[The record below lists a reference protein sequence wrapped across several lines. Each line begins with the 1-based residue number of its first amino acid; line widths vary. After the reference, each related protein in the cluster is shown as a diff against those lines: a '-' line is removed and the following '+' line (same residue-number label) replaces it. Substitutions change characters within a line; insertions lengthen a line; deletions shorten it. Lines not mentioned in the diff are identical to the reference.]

1 MTASLV
7 TPGMQVSTT
16 SQCEAGDGTVE
27 HDGAILATIVGNFTI
42 QDGVGT
48 VAPIKKICSPEIG
61 DTVICSVEKLNE
73 KNGEAMILSVEGKD
87 GDLLPEHLYGH
98 FHVTGL
104 VDRYMHQTADAV
116 RRRDICRAVVKEVEP
131 VVRLD
136 FRERDDCGVLHAIC
150 PSCGDT
156 LNAELNGDWNVKCPS
171 CEYRSFRALADNFNA
186 GFAELDQGSSVLNNA
201 GKRWGKEAETLFAK
215 GPSGRATFIAEDF
228 REDGRER
235 NYFRFEGQQSGGGQR
250 QRAKPGCKLFVGGL
264 PREIG
269 TEELREIFAKFG
281 DMLDCFVPTD
291 DSGANR
297 GFGFVTYHE
306 KSIAET
312 AAKELD
318 GTRIN
323 GRRIGVRDADSDD
336 KKGKN
341 KSRREPEGMKFYV
354 GNLPFKAESD
364 TLKELFAKHATV
376 VDVNIITDNGG
387 RPKGFAFI
395 TVKEKDKGDEI
406 IQQLNGTEI
415 MGRKIRVDIS
425 QKKTSGQNSGKP
437 KKSSRELR
445 AMREEAEDSKK
456 PRRRPRHKKD

>member
-156 LNAELNGDWNVKCPS
+156 LNAELDGDWNVKCPS

-215 GPSGRATFIAEDF
+215 GPAGRATFIAEDY
-228 REDGRER
+228 REDGRPRE
-235 NYFRFEGQQSGGGQR
+235 YFRFEGQGGSSDRR
-250 QRAKPGCKLFVGGL
+250 QKANPGCKLFVGGL
-264 PREIG
+264 PKEVG
-269 TEELREIFAKFG
+269 TEELRELFAKFG
-281 DMLDCFVPTD
+281 DMTDCFVPSD
-291 DSGANR
+291 DAGQNR
-297 GFGFVTYHE
+297 GFGFVTYSE
-306 KSIAET
+306 KSEAEA
-312 AAKELD
+312 AAKAMD
-318 GTRIN
+318 GQKIN
-323 GRRIGVRDADSDD
+323 GRRIGVRDADSDNKKKRD
-336 KKGKN
+336 KPSG
-341 KSRREPEGMKFYV
+341 PAGTKFYV
-354 GNLPFKAESD
+354 GNLPFKVTDDA
-364 TLKELFAKHATV
+364 LKEIFAKQGKV
-376 VDVNIITDNGG
+376 LDVNIITDNAGKA
-387 RPKGFAFI
+387 KGFAFI
-395 TVKEKDKGDEI
+395 TLEKHDNPESVIK
-406 IQQLNGTEI
+406 QLNGTEV
-415 MGRKIRVDIS
+415 MGRKIRVDLS
-425 QKKTSGQNSGKP
+425 QKKTQKSNDGKP

-445 AMREEAEDSKK
+445 AMREEEEDAKK
-456 PRRRPRHKKD
+456 RKRRPRHKKD

>member
-1 MTASLV
+1 M
-7 TPGMQVSTT
+7 
-16 SQCEAGDGTVE
+16 
-27 HDGAILATIVGNFTI
+27 
-42 QDGVGT
+42 
-48 VAPIKKICSPEIG
+48 
-61 DTVICSVEKLNE
+61 
-73 KNGEAMILSVEGKD
+73 
-87 GDLLPEHLYGH
+87 
-98 FHVTGL
+98 
-104 VDRYMHQTADAV
+104 
-116 RRRDICRAVVKEVEP
+116 
-131 VVRLD
+131 
-136 FRERDDCGVLHAIC
+136 
-150 PSCGDT
+150 
-156 LNAELNGDWNVKCPS
+156 
-171 CEYRSFRALADNFNA
+171 
-186 GFAELDQGSSVLNNA
+186 
-201 GKRWGKEAETLFAK
+201 FAK

-269 TEELREIFAKFG
+269 TEELREMFAKFG

-456 PRRRPRHKKD
+456 PKRRPRHKKD